1 MAAATAPSAG
11 GEVLAGAGGGPDEA
25 TAPSAGGEVLAG
37 GGTEHVAAEPP
48 KPRPTPEV
56 LDIGEVSREAVL
68 KRALP
73 VVGAALVLLI
83 LLRLIR
89 R

>member
-1 MAAATAPSAG
+1 M
-11 GEVLAGAGGGPDEA
+11 
-25 TAPSAGGEVLAG
+25 
-37 GGTEHVAAEPP
+37 AAEPP
-48 KPRPTPEV
+48 KARPTPEV
-56 LDIGEVSREAVL
+56 LDLGEVSRDAVL
-68 KRALP
+68 KRAAP